1 MPQQRAALS
10 ALLRPEFKPGG
21 GFNRPGFVAR
31 YDALLDAA
39 GVPRDDAAPSL
50 PPAAAGRAYGA
61 GCDDRRG
68 APEDRLPREQ
78 RAVYRLVW
86 YDNDLDAK
94 AATTGIEDDR
104 EAINGGQTGVNEVRR
119 RFDNR
124 IAEMLRRER
133 AAA

>member
-1 MPQQRAALS
+1 MIDA
-10 ALLRPEFKPGG
+10 ALLRIACPENSAQSTGW
-21 GFNRPGFVAR
+21 
-31 YDALLDAA
+31 
-39 GVPRDDAAPSL
+39 S
-50 PPAAAGRAYGA
+50 
-61 GCDDRRG
+61 
-68 APEDRLPREQ
+68 
-78 RAVYRLVW
+78 W